1 MGFYPILGVEKLPP
15 LFRRFSTAEMGSPH
29 IWGVSHVHGGQRPIS
44 LEYQIYL
51 PAIDTIV
58 TGMADPSVG
67 LCVSKPSANYWV
79 FQSLLSGTVH
89 SEWSGTEADSVRHY
103 CFSQQPAAF

>member
-1 MGFYPILGVEKLPP
+1 MPALQVGEVRWASTPNPP
-15 LFRRFSTAEMGSPH
+15 STRPPRDVARPP
-29 IWGVSHVHGGQRPIS
+29 GGQRPIS

-79 FQSLLSGTVH
+79 FQSLLTGTVH
-89 SEWSGTEADSVRHY
+89 SECSATESDSVGHY
-103 CFSQQPAAF
+103 CFSEQPAAF